1 MPFPTKWATTLQIVG
16 VTNDDVFFS
25 DCIAIDQI
33 NSDRIAMYIALLRNH
48 NLMGNVLRDGSWGFR
63 RDGNPQDA
71 VLRDGN
77 DRAYSQEASRDS
89 AIQMHDR
96 NLPPSLCLASKPP
109 YFSTL
114 PSSAIGSDFSLTVE
128 NLPLKGEEH
137 PTTSSGKS
145 RPKSHNTNIKTTP

>member
-1 MPFPTKWATTLQIVG
+1 MTMCFSVLASPSTK
-16 VTNDDVFFS
+16 S
-25 DCIAIDQI
+25 IA
-33 NSDRIAMYIALLRNH
+33 IALLCIS
-48 NLMGNVLRDGSWGFR
+48 LCCAATTPCNVLRDGSWGFR

-128 NLPLKGEEH
+128 NLPLKGEEN